1 MSNNN
6 LPEIFETF
14 TDARKKGFLTMKE
27 EKDKG
32 RKVVGSFCTYTPK
45 EVIYAADAI
54 SVSLCSTNEETI
66 PEAEKYLPKNLC
78 PLIKSSYGFAITDR
92 CPYMYFS
99 DLIVGETTCDGKKKM
114 YELLGEIKNTHVM
127 QLPHFKN
134 EYSLA
139 LWKNE
144 IAELI
149 KRLEKEFDIK
159 ITEEKLKESIK
170 LFNEERRVIKELY
183 ELGKLNLSP
192 IKGSEMHE
200 ALHSSNYKFDR
211 LAYINEIKELI
222 KNLKEMHSQNNQKEY
237 NQNTPRILIT
247 GCPTGGLVDKVIKQ
261 IEEVGASVVCF
272 ESCLGSKNFEIL
284 VDENKDPIEAIAEKY
299 LDIPCSVMS
308 PNDDRMDIIKRY
320 IEEYNVD
327 GVVEV
332 TLTSCHTYAI
342 ETEKVRRTVES
353 MGKSY
358 LNIETNYSNSDAP
371 QLRTRLEAFV
381 EML

>member
-183 ELGKLNLSP
+183 ELGKLNPSP

>member
-183 ELGKLNLSP
+183 ELGKLNPSP
-192 IKGSEMHE
+192 IKVSEMHE

>member
-14 TDARKKGFLTMKE
+14 TDARKKGFLIMKE

-183 ELGKLNLSP
+183 ELGKLNPSP

-222 KNLKEMHSQNNQKEY
+222 KNLKEMHSQNNKKEY

-327 GVVEV
+327 GVVEI

-358 LNIETNYSNSDAP
+358 LNIETNYSNSDAH

>member
-183 ELGKLNLSP
+183 ELGKLNPSP

-237 NQNTPRILIT
+237 NQNT
-247 GCPTGGLVDKVIKQ
+247 Q
-261 IEEVGASVVCF
+261 
-272 ESCLGSKNFEIL
+272 
-284 VDENKDPIEAIAEKY
+284 
-299 LDIPCSVMS
+299 
-308 PNDDRMDIIKRY
+308 
-320 IEEYNVD
+320 EY
-327 GVVEV
+327 
-332 TLTSCHTYAI
+332 
-342 ETEKVRRTVES
+342 
-353 MGKSY
+353 
-358 LNIETNYSNSDAP
+358 
-371 QLRTRLEAFV
+371 
-381 EML
+381 

>member
-183 ELGKLNLSP
+183 ELGKLNPSP

-222 KNLKEMHSQNNQKEY
+222 KNLKEMHSQNNKKEY

-320 IEEYNVD
+320 IKEYNVD

>member
-1 MSNNN
+1 
-6 LPEIFETF
+6 
-14 TDARKKGFLTMKE
+14 
-27 EKDKG
+27 
-32 RKVVGSFCTYTPK
+32 
-45 EVIYAADAI
+45 
-54 SVSLCSTNEETI
+54 
-66 PEAEKYLPKNLC
+66 
-78 PLIKSSYGFAITDR
+78 
-92 CPYMYFS
+92 MYFS

-183 ELGKLNLSP
+183 ELGKLNPSP

-272 ESCLGSKNFEIL
+272 DSCLGSKNFEIL

>member
-183 ELGKLNLSP
+183 ELGKLNPSP

-247 GCPTGGLVDKVIKQ
+247 GCPTGGLVDKVIRQ
-261 IEEVGASVVCF
+261 IEEVGGSVVCF
-272 ESCLGSKNFEIL
+272 ESCLGSKNFEML
-284 VDENKDPIEAIAEKY
+284 VDEDKDPIEAIAEKY
-299 LDIPCSVMS
+299 INIPCSVMS
-308 PNDDRMDIIKRY
+308 PNDGRMDVIKKY
-320 IEEYNVD
+320 IEEYNID
-327 GVVEV
+327 GVIEV
-332 TLTSCHTYAI
+332 TLTACHTYAV
-342 ETEKVRRTVES
+342 ETEKVRRTVEEC
-353 MGKSY
+353 GKSY

-371 QLRTRLEAFV
+371 QLRTRLEAFI